1 MEFFGIPFFD
11 NDFYKLIF
19 RFTLNIIFLT
29 IIIRYFYYKNSKN
42 KDYVFSYYLISII
55 VFFICFTLK
64 KFELDLGMA
73 LGLFAVFRIIR
84 FRTSQIEIKEITYL
98 FIVIGVSVINSLAN
112 KKVSYIEIITANLLI
127 IAAIAIIDGLWRL
140 RNETSKKITYEK
152 IENIKPEN
160 YELMKADLEERTGL
174 QINRIEIGN
183 VNFLRDTADVTI
195 YYFNGNSKNKNK

>member
-1 MEFFGIPFFD
+1 
-11 NDFYKLIF
+11 
-19 RFTLNIIFLT
+19 
-29 IIIRYFYYKNSKN
+29 
-42 KDYVFSYYLISII
+42 
-55 VFFICFTLK
+55 
-64 KFELDLGMA
+64 MA